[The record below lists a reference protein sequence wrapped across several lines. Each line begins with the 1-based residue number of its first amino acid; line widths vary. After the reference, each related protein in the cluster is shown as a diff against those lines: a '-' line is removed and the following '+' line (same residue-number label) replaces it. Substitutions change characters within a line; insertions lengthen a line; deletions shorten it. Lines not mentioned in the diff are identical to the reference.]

1 MRFYLER
8 AAQQRRATASP
19 NAILNNMRCGK
30 RSMLSLAG
38 TAQMITVK
46 LLHHALEAWMIA

>member
-19 NAILNNMRCGK
+19 NAILNNVLCGK
-30 RSMLSLAG
+30 RSKLSLAR